1 MQLLTKHWEKDYD
14 VSSSPP
20 YTFITHRATLEKQI
34 ALGEKVGPEG
44 IKKTRTHML
53 PYNLESWLFFE
64 FFFCMGN
71 DKSRSKPSTKK
82 YQNLPTASLFSTPNR
97 MLSSKGTWCVYLM
110 EKLSNLIEEQHGS
123 GGALYICRQQESQKA
138 NKSSS
143 FNNVCPIITL
153 ITKEP
158 LKKVSYMERLAA
170 RPEHS

>member
-1 MQLLTKHWEKDYD
+1 
-14 VSSSPP
+14 
-20 YTFITHRATLEKQI
+20 
-34 ALGEKVGPEG
+34 
-44 IKKTRTHML
+44 ML

-82 YQNLPTASLFSTPNR
+82 YQNLPTASLFTPNR

-158 LKKVSYMERLAA
+158 LKKSHTWKDLLQDQSTLKDRWFDFYPFFQ
-170 RPEHS
+170 RPIRGFHGLMTLWVASSAIHFLWIFLCTRHP